1 MHQSEL
7 SKMEVTPIL
16 VSVPHAC
23 AYIGRGVAAL
33 YELIGDGKVEA
44 KKSDG
49 RTLIVYE
56 SLVKYA
62 NDLPRAVIAPPRR
75 RKFQNLK
82 PEMGS
87 RDASP
92 GGASENS
99 RAPKHGARRR
109 HNFTA

>member
-62 NDLPRAVIAPPRR
+62 NDLPKAVIAPPRR
-75 RKFQNLK
+75 RKFQSMKL
-82 PEMGS
+82 ET
-87 RDASP
+87 
-92 GGASENS
+92 
-99 RAPKHGARRR
+99 APAESAPAHARKRRR
-109 HNFTA
+109 LSR